1 MAGEENVDEKEGK
14 KPEKAEKPK
23 KPKKKFSKKL
33 LVIIGVA
40 VLLLGG
46 GGFAGWKFFL
56 VDKAAGPEGESGK
69 STGAAAKET
78 PKIAIIYDMKPF
90 IVNLLGNQGK
100 RYLKA
105 KVDIEVNSEEM
116 VAELEGRQS
125 QLRDAILLL
134 LTSKSFEDVSNPVGK
149 TQLRNELVARINEN
163 LKSGPIQNLYFTVF
177 VVQ

>member
-1 MAGEENVDEKEGK
+1 MAEEEKVEAEEGK
-14 KPEKAEKPK
+14 EPEKPEKKS
-23 KPKKKFSKKL
+23 SKKL

-56 VDKAAGPEGESGK
+56 ADKASGPEGQSGESPG
-69 STGAAAKET
+69 TAAPET
-78 PKIAIIYDMKPF
+78 PQIAIIYDMKPF

-116 VAELEGRQS
+116 VSELKERQS

-134 LTSKSFEDVSNPVGK
+134 LASKSFEDISNPEGK
-149 TQLRNELVARINEN
+149 TQLRNELVGRINEH
-163 LKSGPIQNLYFTVF
+163 LKSGTIQNLYFTEF

>member
-1 MAGEENVDEKEGK
+1 MPEEEKVEVEEGK
-14 KPEKAEKPK
+14 EPEKSEKK
-23 KPKKKFSKKL
+23 SSKKL
-33 LVIIGVA
+33 LVMIGVA

-56 VDKAAGPEGESGK
+56 ADKASGPDGESVQ
-69 STGAAAKET
+69 STGTAVEDTAKS
-78 PKIAIIYDMKPF
+78 AIIYDMKPF

-105 KVDIEVNSEEM
+105 KVDIEVSSEEM
-116 VAELEGRQS
+116 VSELKERQS

-134 LTSKSFEDVSNPVGK
+134 LAGKSFEDISNPEGK
-149 TQLRNELVARINEN
+149 TQLRNELMVRINEN
-163 LKSGPIQNLYFTVF
+163 LRSGTIQNLYFTEF